1 MSPIEEELERLRE
14 QVAALALAN
23 VHAAELM
30 AELKEARELE
40 EMLRRKTADLER
52 ARETEQ
58 ARSMVLEAIARN
70 EPLDEFVAVML
81 EYVRRQMPEYGCSIF
96 VSDAEG
102 LRHVES
108 AGLPE
113 GVMQWLGQQQV
124 GTNSVP
130 GACWRRGVKMVS
142 GVAERENAFEAV
154 CHEHGLKACWGWPVL
169 SSGHAVLGVL
179 ALYAQEGG
187 QAGEAEQAEMER
199 MVLLAGLGMEQRN
212 LYERLHYQAHHDALT
227 GLPNRTLFNQRLSK
241 AIQEARQNGH
251 EVAVLWV
258 DLDRFKQVNDTMG
271 HRTGD
276 EVLRQAA
283 ARLRKAVR
291 RDDVV
296 ARMGGDE
303 FSVCLRNVWGAEDVM
318 RAAQAVIAAFQQP
331 FQTRQQEVVVN
342 ASVGVSVYPKHGSS
356 CEELA
361 RNADLAMYGAKSA
374 GRGRIGV
381 YSEES
386 DARVRDRFQIEVHL
400 RRALER
406 GELELYYQPQ
416 VTVKEPRRVVGVEAL
431 LRWDSPEL
439 GRVGPDRFI
448 PVAESSGL
456 IGEIGQWVL
465 EEASRTLADWQERGQ
480 LIRMAMNVSSE
491 QFSRSDF
498 VDRIRELVIR
508 EQLMVGLFELE
519 LTESSILKDSQQCQR
534 NMEELR
540 ELGVRLAIDDFGT
553 GYSSLSYLHQLPVDA
568 VKIDRSFVKDLLAR
582 ESNLRL
588 VEGVIRLAK
597 ALRLEVVAEGVETA
611 EQLDKLNELGCD
623 LAQGYYIERPM
634 PKAQVEQLIFQ
645 TTPLLY

>member
-1 MSPIEEELERLRE
+1 MSLIEEEVERLQQ
-14 QVAALALAN
+14 QVSALALAN

-40 EMLRRKTADLER
+40 EMLRRKTEDLER
-52 ARETEQ
+52 ARVAEQ
-58 ARSMVLEAIARN
+58 ARSEVLEVIARN
-70 EPLDEFVAVML
+70 EPLDEFVAMML
-81 EYVRRQMPEYGCSIF
+81 EYVRRQLPERGCSIF

-108 AGLPE
+108 AGVAE
-113 GVMQWLGQQQV
+113 GMVEWLRRRQV
-124 GTNSVP
+124 GPHSTP
-130 GACWRRGVKMVS
+130 GASWRRGVKVTPRAMD
-142 GVAERENAFEAV
+142 GETAFEQMCAD
-154 CHEHGLKACWGWPVL
+154 HGWKTCWSWPL
-169 SSGHAVLGVL
+169 FSAGHAVLGVL
-179 ALYAQEGG
+179 TLYAREEGEP
-187 QAGEAEQAEMER
+187 GESEMAEVER
-199 MVLLAGLGMEQRN
+199 MVVLGGLGLEQRS
-212 LYERLHYQAHHDALT
+212 LYERLHHQAHHDALT
-227 GLPNRTLFNQRLSK
+227 GLPNRTLFNQQLSK
-241 AIQEARQNGH
+241 AIQDAKVGGH
-251 EVAVLWV
+251 ELAVLWV

-291 RDDVV
+291 QDDVV

-318 RAAQAVIAAFQQP
+318 RVAQGMMRAFQEP
-331 FQTRQQEVVVN
+331 FQTRQQDVVVN
-342 ASVGVSVYPKHGSS
+342 ASIGVSVYPKHGVS

-361 RNADLAMYGAKSA
+361 RNADLAMYEAKSV
-374 GRGRIGV
+374 GRARICV
-381 YSEES
+381 YSEEN
-386 DARVRDRFQIEVHL
+386 DARIRDRFQIEMYL

-416 VTVKEPRRVVGVEAL
+416 VTVKEPRKVVGVEAL

-439 GRVGPDRFI
+439 GRVSPDRFI
-448 PVAESSGL
+448 PVAETSGL

-465 EEASRTLADWQERGQ
+465 EEASRTLADWQARGQ

-491 QFSRSDF
+491 QFSRKDF
-498 VDRIRELVIR
+498 VERIRELVMR

-519 LTESSILKDSQQCQR
+519 LTESSILKDSEQCKL

-540 ELGVRLAIDDFGT
+540 GLGVRLAIDDFGT

-582 ESNLRL
+582 DSNLRL

-611 EQLDKLNELGCD
+611 EQLEKLNELGCD

-634 PKAQVEQLIFQ
+634 PRERVEELIFQ
-645 TTPLLY
+645 PARMRY